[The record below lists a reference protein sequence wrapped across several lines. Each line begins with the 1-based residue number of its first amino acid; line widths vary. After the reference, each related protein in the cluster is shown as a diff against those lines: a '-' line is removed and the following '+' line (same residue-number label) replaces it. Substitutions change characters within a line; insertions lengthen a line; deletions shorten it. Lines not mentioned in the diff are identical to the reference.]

1 MPEAKEIRQRSESR
15 HHRGPLLRIGMVSGD
30 FRAHP
35 VGFFLESILELTDK
49 QTIHLTAYSTQQNRE
64 DDLTGKLQS
73 LFQQWRDVA
82 QLDDSELA
90 RKIQSDDIDILID
103 LAGHT
108 AFNRCTV
115 FAWKPAP
122 VQVSWLG
129 YFASTGIP
137 GMDYFLTDPV
147 SSPPGSE
154 QQFTETLWYL
164 PDTRLCFSPP
174 ALTQPIPVLP
184 PPCLRNGFITFGC
197 FQRPSKINDEVIR
210 LWSQILQALPGS
222 RMRLKCPSL
231 NTEKTR
237 EAFLDHLAAKGLT
250 RSLIDI
256 EGKSSREEYL
266 RSYGNVDIM
275 LDTFP
280 FPGGTTSCEALW
292 MGVPTVTLNGETLI
306 QRQGASLLTAAG
318 MSDWIAETPDEYVT
332 KAIRFARDPA
342 LLAQIRATQRLA
354 IEASPVMDAPRFV
367 RHLEKA
373 LLGMWDEHAAK
384 HPS

>member
-1 MPEAKEIRQRSESR
+1 
-15 HHRGPLLRIGMVSGD
+15 MVSGD

-35 VGFFLESILELTDK
+35 VGFFLESILGLIDK
-49 QTIHLTAYSTQQNRE
+49 QTLHLTAYSTQQNRG
-64 DDLTGKLQS
+64 DDLTGKLRS
-73 LFQQWRDVA
+73 LFQQWRDVG
-82 QLDDSELA
+82 QLDDPELA
-90 RKIQSDDIDILID
+90 RMIQSDNIDILID

-108 AFNRCTV
+108 AFNRSTV

-147 SSPPGSE
+147 SSPAGSE

-174 ALTQPIPVLP
+174 ALTQPIPVSP
-184 PPCLRNGFITFGC
+184 PPCLHNGYITFGC

-210 LWSQILQALPGS
+210 LWSRILQALPES
-222 RMRLKCPSL
+222 RLRLKCPSL
-231 NTEKTR
+231 NTAKSR
-237 EAFLDHLAAKGLT
+237 ETFLDHLTALGLA
-250 RSLIDI
+250 RNRIDI
-256 EGKSSREEYL
+256 EGKSSREDYL
-266 RSYGNVDIM
+266 RGYSNVDMM

-318 MSDWIAETPDEYVT
+318 MPDWIAETPDEYVT
-332 KAIRFARDPA
+332 KAIRFAQDPE
-342 LLAQIRATQRLA
+342 LLAHIRATQRQA
-354 IEASPVMDAPRFV
+354 VEASPVMDAPRFV

-373 LLGMWDEHAAK
+373 LLGMWNEHAAK